1 MKIAKYIFIP
11 VFFSLIISG
20 CASSVPKQEVE
31 IALPVEKN
39 IAPVDSSKESQIHD
53 SVSTTKEVISKEEPK
68 SIGTGCDFK
77 GKGYA
82 PSSIS
87 YVPGVAGL
95 ITAGEVIKDL
105 TGF

>member
-53 SVSTTKEVISKEEPK
+53 SVSTTKEVISKEERNMETLEYTVRK
-68 SIGTGCDFK
+68 VYAALKETESYISI
-77 GKGYA
+77 
-82 PSSIS
+82 
-87 YVPGVAGL
+87 
-95 ITAGEVIKDL
+95 
-105 TGF
+105 